1 MSRLKEQLEKLTEEK
16 DKLHESEQRNAEAN
30 KRLSR
35 QLRDG
40 KDELADVQRHEA
52 EAVQR
57 KHDLVRK
64 KLPFIIPRN
73 MINDMCTLFLMVK
86 VVLINKYFVLKL
98 QENKVESLE
107 ADFEQSQSDLRLA
120 FKRISDLQA
129 VMEDEMDSDLDSEF
143 DR

>member
-1 MSRLKEQLEKLTEEK
+1 MSGLKEQLEKLTEEK

-40 KDELADVQRHEA
+40 KDELVDVQRHEA

-64 KLPFIIPRN
+64 KFPFIVPRN
-73 MINDMCTLFLMVK
+73 INDMCTLF
-86 VVLINKYFVLKL
+86 NG
-98 QENKVESLE
+98 EGS
-107 ADFEQSQSDLRLA
+107 
-120 FKRISDLQA
+120 
-129 VMEDEMDSDLDSEF
+129 F
-143 DR
+143 DYTVTSTLF